1 MCGRLNVI
9 NEPLCR
15 IVSEQLG
22 IRFKAETN
30 KDLKPTQIVSTVGSL
45 HGELKQLDLPWGIQP
60 DWANH
65 LIINA
70 KAETVAVKA
79 TFAHAFE
86 FNRVIVPCS
95 GWYEWREENGK
106 KVKYLFSL
114 GESDVL
120 YMAGIALNDGKD
132 LVTLTAEP
140 NEQCGEFH
148 HRMPL
153 LIPDEAVLSWISG
166 EGKIVYKL
174 LDNQFNETLTIKT
187 ADAL

>member
-9 NEPLCR
+9 SEPLCR

-22 IRFKAETN
+22 IRFKAQTN
-30 KDLKPTQIVSTVGSL
+30 TDLRPAQIVSTVGIQ

-60 DWANH
+60 DWANQ

-79 TFAHAFE
+79 TFANAFE

-114 GESDVL
+114 NESEVL
-120 YMAGIALNDGKD
+120 YMAGIALESGKE
-132 LVTLTAEP
+132 LVTLTTNA
-140 NEQCGEFH
+140 NKQCSEFH

-153 LIPDEAVLSWISG
+153 LIPNDEVLNWISG
-166 EGKIVYKL
+166 SGEHVYKL
-174 LDNQFNETLTIKT
+174 LEHQFNQ
-187 ADAL
+187 ALKIRNF

>member
-22 IRFKAETN
+22 INFITDTN
-30 KDLKPTQIVSTVGSL
+30 RDLRPTQIVSTVGTL
-45 HGELKQLDLPWGIQP
+45 RGELQQLDLPWGIQP
-60 DWANH
+60 EWANK

-79 TFAHAFE
+79 TFANAFE

-95 GWYEWREENGK
+95 GWYEWREENDR
-106 KVKYLFSL
+106 KVKYLFTL
-114 GESDVL
+114 GESEAL
-120 YMAGIALNDGKD
+120 FMAGIALNDGKD
-132 LVTLTAEP
+132 LVTLTTEP
-140 NEQCGEFH
+140 NKQCSVFH

-153 LIPDEAVLSWISG
+153 LIPNEDVMDWISG
-166 EGKIVYKL
+166 EGKRIYEL
-174 LDNQFNETLTIKT
+174 LDNQFSKTLMIKRI
-187 ADAL
+187 DS

>member
-9 NEPLCR
+9 SEPLCR

-22 IRFKAETN
+22 IRFKARTN
-30 KDLKPTQIVSTVGSL
+30 TDLRPTQIVSTVGIQ
-45 HGELKQLDLPWGIQP
+45 HGELKQFDLPWGIQP

-79 TFAHAFE
+79 TFANAFE

-95 GWYEWREENGK
+95 GWYEWREEEGK

-114 GESDVL
+114 AESDVL
-120 YMAGIALNDGKD
+120 YMAGIALEGGKD
-132 LVTLTAEP
+132 LVTLTTSP
-140 NEQCGEFH
+140 NDQCSEFH

-153 LIPDEAVLSWISG
+153 LIPNDEVLNWISG
-166 EGKIVYKL
+166 NGDNVYEL
-174 LDNQFNETLTIKT
+174 LENQFSQTLTIQSG
-187 ADAL
+187 DDR

>member
-22 IRFKAETN
+22 ISFKTETN

-60 DWANH
+60 AWANN
-65 LIINA
+65 LIFNA

-79 TFAHAFE
+79 TFANAFE

-114 GESDVL
+114 GESEVL
-120 YMAGIALNDGKD
+120 YMAGIALNEAKD
-132 LVTLTAEP
+132 LVTLTTET
-140 NEQCGEFH
+140 NKQCREFH

-153 LIPDEAVLSWISG
+153 LIPDKQVLDWISG
-166 EGKIVYKL
+166 EGKSVYKL
-174 LDNQFNETLTIKT
+174 LDNQFNQTLTIKS
-187 ADAL
+187 AGS

>member
-9 NEPLCR
+9 DEPLCR

-22 IRFKAETN
+22 ISFKTETN
-30 KDLKPTQIVSTVGSL
+30 MDLRPSQIVSTVGAQ

-79 TFAHAFE
+79 TFANAFE
-86 FNRVIVPCS
+86 FSRVIVPCS
-95 GWYEWREENGK
+95 GWYEWREENGR

-114 GESDVL
+114 GDNHVL
-120 YMAGIALNDGKD
+120 YMAGIAVDNGRE
-132 LVTLTAEP
+132 LVTLTTES
-140 NEQCGEFH
+140 NQQCSEFH

-153 LIPDEAVLSWISG
+153 LIPDEEVMNWISG
-166 EGKIVYKL
+166 TGKSVYQL
-174 LDNQFNETLTIKT
+174 LDNQFNETLMIK
-187 ADAL
+187 D